1 MTKPVRVVDFTQPLG
16 PDTPVLPGDPAVTL
30 TPAATHAS
38 DGYAVTGICLGS
50 HSGTHIDAPR
60 HFFPD
65 GPALSDFPV
74 ERFIG
79 EGVIL
84 DLRPPVHAGGRD
96 VGSDQGRGLLDS
108 QRIDAQRLAAALHRH
123 PLQSGDRVLLWTGG
137 AATLTREAA
146 AMLVEAGV
154 SLVGIDGPSIEAE
167 GAPAGAA
174 DTVSGASEPR
184 AEAGIAAGAYPVHR
198 LLLGSGV
205 LIAENLCRL
214 ELLGEGRLQCAL
226 LPLAI
231 QGTDGAPVRAVGWR

>member
-1 MTKPVRVVDFTQPLG
+1 MTKPVRVADFTQPLG

-74 ERFIG
+74 ERSIG

-167 GAPAGAA
+167 GAPAGA
-174 DTVSGASEPR
+174 
-184 AEAGIAAGAYPVHR
+184 YPVHR